1 MMEEKSNSYKIGVQH
16 LQLYEYS
23 VVLRLRSFD
32 EEFST
37 SRKKK
42 KKRVLRKTSHFL
54 TLKMSNP
61 MA

>member
-16 LQLYEYS
+16 LQLYKYS

-42 KKRVLRKTSHFL
+42 KTGFKKNI
-54 TLKMSNP
+54 TLLDP
-61 MA
+61 